1 MSRSGASGH
10 RAGVRRAG
18 LRQACAILVF
28 TLAGAAAAGE
38 SEPAAPGQPPEGR
51 DPFRPP
57 PSAGP
62 AARPSGLAGLRIVE
76 VVVRGILRA
85 ASGEGSAAILES
97 PEGEGQVA
105 KPGAELFDGVLLRI
119 EDDGAVF
126 LTKHDPPSEFFRP
139 LAEESGSAG
148 VSTGARGREPP

>member
-1 MSRSGASGH
+1 MSRDRASGR

-18 LRQACAILVF
+18 LRQAWAILAF
-28 TLAGAAAAGE
+28 ALAGAAAPGE
-38 SEPAAPGQPPEGR
+38 SEPGGQPPEGR

-62 AARPSGLAGLRIVE
+62 AARPAGLAGLRIVE

-139 LAEESGSAG
+139 LAEDSGSAG
-148 VSTGARGREPP
+148 VSTSARGREPP